1 MTQFRRNKKTL
12 GGQYF
17 IYFCCKEHPSIHS
30 FRKAW
35 DIYIMWVTSCNV
47 LSHGESGCTQCY
59 VPEWGSVLR
68 EAHTGCTESIFV
80 LRSTEVILPGRNKY
94 RTEIH
99 NILNYYSGQLSKQL
113 RTCFLT
119 NIMQDIKGIVKMTPC
134 QVILRNQSF
143 RDWLVS
149 IVSSIRTTWAYFSYS
164 ELLQIHDLLIKILGA
179 ECVLRIRNFR
189 ILDM

>member
-1 MTQFRRNKKTL
+1 MIQFRRNKKTL
-12 GGQYF
+12 GGRYF

-94 RTEIH
+94 RTEMHI
-99 NILNYYSGQLSKQL
+99 ILNYYSGQLSKQL

-119 NIMQDIKGIVKMTPC
+119 SIMQDIKGILKMIPC
-134 QVILRNQSF
+134 QVILRNQVLETDLFLLS
-143 RDWLVS
+143 RVLEQLGLILV
-149 IVSSIRTTWAYFSYS
+149 TLNW
-164 ELLQIHDLLIKILGA
+164 LQIHGLLIKILGA